1 MWASILNSIY
11 REFLRTSLSGIHKL
25 AATVQ
30 GRKGAFILVER
41 YGKRKIGGPYR
52 SLVTLERG
60 IQRYGMRMLRGLV
73 PPTSPQ
79 VRRPR

>member
-1 MWASILNSIY
+1 LNASGPTYGFVARINTSMNHPPGGGHDQCQDILA
-11 REFLRTSLSGIHKL
+11 L
-25 AATVQ
+25 TVQ

-60 IQRYGMRMLRGLV
+60 IERYGMRMLRD
-73 PPTSPQ
+73 
-79 VRRPR
+79 